1 VQMDGKGM
9 AVGKRESQEV
19 VVQGK
24 EKEDEK

>member
-1 VQMDGKGM
+1 MQIDGKGM

-19 VVQGK
+19 VVRGK